1 MLILFV
7 LKPCIW
13 SNFELLFKTPRKG
26 KTPKRP
32 FCNPSKISILA
43 IFSTFS
49 TQVAEPAAS
58 QAPEHKKLRLSSREV
73 KLKINT
79 NLIHHTCIVVLVV
92 VVVADGDVDVV
103 VDGDF
108 DVDGVVDVVVLV
120 RVRVVVVDVDVDVDV
135 DGVVAV
141 VVVVVVG

>member
-92 VVVADGDVDVV
+92 VVVVADGDVDVV

-120 RVRVVVVDVDVDVDV
+120 RVRVVVVVVDVDV

-141 VVVVVVG
+141 VVVVVG